1 MEPIIKQDA
10 LVIEFTYFPVTQTQQ
25 FIKNAIVKPF
35 ETVVISGGSPAPI
48 HSEKQIF
55 ILGKRPNI
63 ITDVTVVLPILGATY
78 IL

>member
-48 HSEKQIF
+48 HSEK
-55 ILGKRPNI
+55 
-63 ITDVTVVLPILGATY
+63 
-78 IL
+78 